1 MRAISKI
8 WGNFSSVNYPV
19 IFSSVCL
26 PRLYFYWGRCHKIPI
41 KNENGKLPEKTK
53 YYLKN

>member
-8 WGNFSSVNYPV
+8 LGNFSSVNYPV

-26 PRLYFYWGRCHKIPI
+26 PRLYFYWDRCHKIPI